1 MGRSTARL
9 LVGVLFALLILFA
22 LGLAVTAMYR
32 VHHHAS
38 TQASST
44 VNPQSY
50 SEFWLWPGVTMPAD
64 LEINRLYVLAQAF
77 NRQERFEPYWPSPPH
92 LKKTGEVV
100 LVYRLEKPVAA
111 DVLAEHA
118 QLDIAA
124 WELAG
129 NRVRG
134 IQIDFDS
141 GTSSLENYA
150 TFLAR
155 LRTALDKHF
164 ILSVTGLMD
173 WGNARQY
180 DMQAMSAT
188 VDEIV
193 FQTYQG
199 TATLPGYETY
209 LKKIIALKIPFKIGV
224 ISGGEFSSRAS
235 DQLAGQSGFL
245 GFVVFLR

>member
-1 MGRSTARL
+1 MGRSTARV
-9 LVGVLFALLILFA
+9 LVGLLFVLGIVGA
-22 LGLAVTAMYR
+22 GTYR
-32 VHHHAS
+32 AHHQAS

-50 SEFWLWPGVTMPAD
+50 SEFWWWPGVTIPAG
-64 LEINRLYVLAQAF
+64 LQINRLYVLAQAF
-77 NRQERFEPYWPSPPH
+77 NRQEQFEPYWPSPPR
-92 LKKTGEVV
+92 LKKTGEVI

-111 DVLAEHA
+111 DILAAHA

-141 GTSSLENYA
+141 GTSALENYA

-155 LRTALDKHF
+155 LRTALDKRF
-164 ILSVTGLMD
+164 VLSVTGLMD

-199 TATLPGYETY
+199 TTTLPGYEKY
-209 LKKIIALKIPFKIGV
+209 LEKIIPLRIPFKVGV
-224 ISGGEFSSRAS
+224 ISGGEFSSDAS
-235 DQLAGQSGFL
+235 NRLSRESDFR

>member
-1 MGRSTARL
+1 MGRSTARV
-9 LVGVLFALLILFA
+9 LVGLLFVLGIVGA
-22 LGLAVTAMYR
+22 GTYR
-32 VHHHAS
+32 AYHHDS

-44 VNPQSY
+44 VNPQSCA
-50 SEFWLWPGVTMPAD
+50 EFWWWPGVTIPAD
-64 LEINRLYVLAQAF
+64 LAIKRLYVLAQAF
-77 NRQERFEPYWPSPPH
+77 NRQEQFEPYWPSPPR

-100 LVYRLEKPVAA
+100 LVYRLEKPLAA

-141 GTSSLENYA
+141 GTSALENYA
-150 TFLAR
+150 SFLAQ
-155 LRTALDKHF
+155 LRTALDKRF
-164 ILSVTGLMD
+164 LLSVTGLMD

-199 TATLPGYETY
+199 TTTLPGYEKY
-209 LKKIIALKIPFKIGV
+209 LEKIIALKIPFKVGV
-224 ISGGEFSSRAS
+224 ISGGEFSSDAS
-235 DQLAGQSGFL
+235 KQLGRESDFR